1 VVCFQEA
8 GILREFG
15 NPVKEYLGTT
25 ARPMM
30 CNNSHGIRGDP
41 ARVIHRRVSTPC
53 NLSNVVRSL
62 QVSLRLG

>member
-30 CNNSHGIRGDP
+30 RNNSMEFVTIP
-41 ARVIHRRVSTPC
+41 HRQFT
-53 NLSNVVRSL
+53 
-62 QVSLRLG
+62 GG